1 MDFKTNLA
9 KAVQRNNTTLCV
21 GLDPNLEL
29 LPNAIKRQQQPDL
42 GKVEQFLKTVVD
54 RTSDYCTAYKP
65 NMGFFEA
72 LGPDGWKLFS
82 TILNYLPEDKIV
94 IADAKRGDISSTA
107 EHYAK
112 AFFEHF
118 EVDAIT
124 LNPLM
129 GFETLDPFLGD
140 SSKGLY
146 VLTLTSN
153 PGASDILLQN
163 LAEGQTISTYIAQRL
178 AQKQKNSPAAL
189 SMVVGATKAEKLQP
203 VISKYPDA
211 PLLIPGIGSQ
221 GGSVDALVSALDAHS
236 GIPLINSSRSIIYAG
251 RNQANWPESVARAAK
266 ELKQQLT
273 PITKKYVR

>member
-140 SSKGLY
+140 SSKAFTFLRSLPIPELQIFFY
-146 VLTLTSN
+146 KTLQRGKRS
-153 PGASDILLQN
+153 PPILP
-163 LAEGQTISTYIAQRL
+163 
-178 AQKQKNSPAAL
+178 K
-189 SMVVGATKAEKLQP
+189 
-203 VISKYPDA
+203 D
-211 PLLIPGIGSQ
+211 
-221 GGSVDALVSALDAHS
+221 
-236 GIPLINSSRSIIYAG
+236 
-251 RNQANWPESVARAAK
+251 
-266 ELKQQLT
+266 
-273 PITKKYVR
+273 